1 MTRPDERK
9 DSIAGSLQLTLNS
22 GARGLQP
29 ALARGFRIGGYNF
42 QWAWASGFIA
52 GSAAAASLV
61 SPAS

>member
-9 DSIAGSLQLTLNS
+9 EFIAGSLQLTLNS

-42 QWAWASGFIA
+42 M
-52 GSAAAASLV
+52 
-61 SPAS
+61 